1 MQNTAQQVKRK
12 KRAMQPGEITLRTL
26 MMHRQITVSELA
38 QRLNRSQ
45 GFISQVISGQRR
57 SRVVEAGISKIL
69 GIARSSI
76 WTET

>member
-1 MQNTAQQVKRK
+1 
-12 KRAMQPGEITLRTL
+12 MQPGEITLRTL